1 MPVEAK
7 PLFRPDVLRRDVAT
21 FELPGHVEALR
32 PKLAHWA
39 ELMRS
44 KKVDSFKEKEL
55 LPDFLTDFFC
65 ELLSYTRPADGNN
78 VYTLSREKHVQVD
91 GKFADAVLGQFGDD
105 SEQPVVALE
114 GKGPKDPLER
124 PYAGRHM
131 SAVDQAYRYAIN
143 LPCDW
148 IIVTSMRETRLY
160 HKGSDQHTYERFE
173 TVRLSEDDTLLKRFV
188 FLLGAERVTPKTGRC
203 HLYALLKAS
212 ETTERELTKD
222 FYARYADMRR
232 AAFDQLRLRNP
243 EISPN
248 EVLRCTQKL
257 LDRILFCAFCEDR
270 SLLPP
275 ETIKKAFEHRD
286 PYNPRPI
293 WGNFRGLFRSIDQ
306 GNVGLNIPAY
316 NGGLF
321 APDPVLDVDGLNV
334 PDEVCSYFRNLGD
347 YDYRPANEVAL
358 YEEGETAGLMVDV
371 DILGHIFEQSITDL
385 ERLRNEMDG
394 QIEQGD
400 TKNTKSRR
408 KTEGAFYTPAFI
420 TRYIIQQALGGV
432 LNDRFEVLRKQHE
445 QEATGTARSVIADP
459 NVYELDKLN
468 NPQRATLI
476 RFWADWQKALGSI
489 RVLDP
494 ACGSGAFLIEAF
506 DQLYTAYQASND
518 RLEELS
524 GQPTLFDL
532 DRQIL
537 QNNLYGVDLNAE
549 AVQIC
554 QLSLWVKTAARGK
567 VLTSLD
573 KTICQGNSVIH
584 ARDVHPKA
592 FNWKAEFPEVFE
604 QGGFDV
610 VVGNPPYVRQELL
623 KPYKPYFQNA
633 YESFHGMADLYVY
646 FYELGIRVLK
656 PGGLLS
662 FIVTNKWMKAGY
674 GEALRR
680 FFNEKAWVESVVD
693 FGHAKQIFEEADV
706 FPGILVVRKPTFE
719 DIPET
724 TRVCTIPR
732 EQLRIDNLSEQILSE
747 GFEVQRESLKQEI
760 WQLEPPGVLK
770 ILKKV
775 EANSEPLVNY
785 ADSKPLFGV
794 KTGLNQAF
802 LINSATRSSLISSD
816 ERCADLIRPYLRGQD
831 LKRWH
836 PKWSGLWIILL
847 KSSANVEW
855 PWSCAAENKA
865 EEIFQQTYPSIFAWM
880 KQNETQLKKRSDKGP
895 FWWELR
901 SCAYYY
907 VFEQPKI
914 MWQDIS
920 YHSKF
925 CLGPAGLISEATCFS
940 LPSSD
945 NWLLAVLN
953 SPLLWFWLW
962 RNTIHGKDE
971 ALRLKNIYTE
981 QIPIAHPNEA
991 QRSQVD
997 QCVQFLTALT
1007 KERYEIISGVLDW
1020 LQVEHE
1026 IGKPS
1031 KKLQTL
1037 IELDS
1042 DAFVA
1047 EVKKLRG
1054 KKNPLSVAALRSLR
1068 DEHTRTIEPARIQ
1081 AAEALNLERQI
1092 SDLVNEAYGL
1102 TPDEVALMWKTAP
1115 PRMPIP
1121 KSE

>member
-293 WGNFRGLFRSIDQ
+293 WDNFRGLFRSIDQ

-334 PDEVCSYFRNLGD
+334 PDEVCGYFRNLGD

-400 TKNTKSRR
+400 TKKTKSRR

-432 LNDRFEVLRKQHE
+432 LNDRFEVLRKRHE
-445 QEATGTARSVIADP
+445 QEATGTARSVTADP

-680 FFNEKAWVESVVD
+680 FFGEKAWIESVVD

-706 FPGILVVRKPTFE
+706 FPSIIVARKPTA
-719 DIPET
+719 ISKPT
-724 TRVCTIPR
+724 TARLCTIPR
-732 EQLRIDNLSEQILSE
+732 EQLRIDDLSTQIEREGVEMDLSQLRSE
-747 GFEVQRESLKQEI
+747 A
-760 WQLEPPGVLK
+760 WQLESKAVVDL
-770 ILKKV
+770 LKKIQKRAEPLSDFASV
-775 EANSEPLVNY
+775 KPYRGILTGFNQVFFINSETRNSLV
-785 ADSKPLFGV
+785 
-794 KTGLNQAF
+794 
-802 LINSATRSSLISSD
+802 ATD
-816 ERCADLIRPYLRGQD
+816 PKCAELIRPYIRGQD
-831 LKRWH
+831 IKRWEAD
-836 PKWSGLWIILL
+836 WAGLWMIVM
-847 KSSANVEW
+847 KSSSDFSN
-855 PWSCAAENKA
+855 PWSEAGDMA
-865 EEIFQQTYPSIFAWM
+865 EEVFRNKYPSLYNYM
-880 KQNETQLKKRSDKGP
+880 KPFEEVLKKRQDKGRY
-895 FWWELR
+895 WWELR
-901 SCAYYY
+901 ACAYWAE
-907 VFEQPKI
+907 FEKPKLMYPEI
-914 MWQDIS
+914 TWRAEWCYDTRGTLCNNTAYI
-920 YHSKF
+920 
-925 CLGPAGLISEATCFS
+925 
-940 LPSSD
+940 LPTND
-945 NWLLAVLN
+945 LWILAVAN
-953 SPLLWFWLW
+953 SPVCWWFSW
-962 RNTIHGKDE
+962 RRAVHGKDE
-971 ALRLKNIYTE
+971 ALRFIKTFTQNLP
-981 QIPIAHPNEA
+981 IPDPTSYQREA
-991 QRSQVD
+991 VNKHVRCLLEIRKTQEELRTDLLSWLRV
-997 QCVQFLTALT
+997 
-1007 KERYEIISGVLDW
+1007 EYEIEKL
-1020 LQVEHE
+1020 
-1026 IGKPS
+1026 S
-1031 KKLQTL
+1031 KKIQAITN
-1037 IELDS
+1037 LDL

-1068 DEHTRTIEPARIQ
+1068 DEYTRTIEPARIQ
-1081 AAEALNLERQI
+1081 AAEALSLERQI

>member
-293 WGNFRGLFRSIDQ
+293 WDNFRGLFRSIDQ

-400 TKNTKSRR
+400 TKKTKSRR

-506 DQLYTAYQASND
+506 DQLYTTYQASND

-584 ARDVHPKA
+584 DRDVHPKA

-623 KPYKPYFQNA
+623 KPHKPYFQNA

-680 FFNEKAWVESVVD
+680 FFGEKAWIESVVD

-706 FPGILVVRKPTFE
+706 FPSIIVARKPDDRPNLRTHAYALS
-719 DIPET
+719 
-724 TRVCTIPR
+724 R
-732 EQLRIDNLSEQILSE
+732 EQLRIN
-747 GFEVQRESLKQEI
+747 
-760 WQLEPPGVLK
+760 
-770 ILKKV
+770 
-775 EANSEPLVNY
+775 
-785 ADSKPLFGV
+785 
-794 KTGLNQAF
+794 
-802 LINSATRSSLISSD
+802 
-816 ERCADLIRPYLRGQD
+816 
-831 LKRWH
+831 
-836 PKWSGLWIILL
+836 
-847 KSSANVEW
+847 
-855 PWSCAAENKA
+855 
-865 EEIFQQTYPSIFAWM
+865 
-880 KQNETQLKKRSDKGP
+880 
-895 FWWELR
+895 
-901 SCAYYY
+901 
-907 VFEQPKI
+907 
-914 MWQDIS
+914 
-920 YHSKF
+920 
-925 CLGPAGLISEATCFS
+925 
-940 LPSSD
+940 
-945 NWLLAVLN
+945 
-953 SPLLWFWLW
+953 
-962 RNTIHGKDE
+962 
-971 ALRLKNIYTE
+971 
-981 QIPIAHPNEA
+981 
-991 QRSQVD
+991 
-997 QCVQFLTALT
+997 
-1007 KERYEIISGVLDW
+1007 
-1020 LQVEHE
+1020 
-1026 IGKPS
+1026 
-1031 KKLQTL
+1031 
-1037 IELDS
+1037 
-1042 DAFVA
+1042 
-1047 EVKKLRG
+1047 
-1054 KKNPLSVAALRSLR
+1054 
-1068 DEHTRTIEPARIQ
+1068 
-1081 AAEALNLERQI
+1081 
-1092 SDLVNEAYGL
+1092 DLVQADRRGWL
-1102 TPDEVALMWKTAP
+1102 
-1115 PRMPIP
+1115 
-1121 KSE
+1121 

>member
-400 TKNTKSRR
+400 TKKTKSRR
-408 KTEGAFYTPAFI
+408 KTEGAFY
-420 TRYIIQQALGGV
+420 
-432 LNDRFEVLRKQHE
+432 
-445 QEATGTARSVIADP
+445 
-459 NVYELDKLN
+459 NVMN
-468 NPQRATLI
+468 
-476 RFWADWQKALGSI
+476 
-489 RVLDP
+489 
-494 ACGSGAFLIEAF
+494 IE
-506 DQLYTAYQASND
+506 
-518 RLEELS
+518 
-524 GQPTLFDL
+524 
-532 DRQIL
+532 
-537 QNNLYGVDLNAE
+537 
-549 AVQIC
+549 
-554 QLSLWVKTAARGK
+554 
-567 VLTSLD
+567 
-573 KTICQGNSVIH
+573 
-584 ARDVHPKA
+584 
-592 FNWKAEFPEVFE
+592 
-604 QGGFDV
+604 
-610 VVGNPPYVRQELL
+610 
-623 KPYKPYFQNA
+623 
-633 YESFHGMADLYVY
+633 
-646 FYELGIRVLK
+646 
-656 PGGLLS
+656 
-662 FIVTNKWMKAGY
+662 
-674 GEALRR
+674 
-680 FFNEKAWVESVVD
+680 
-693 FGHAKQIFEEADV
+693 
-706 FPGILVVRKPTFE
+706 
-719 DIPET
+719 
-724 TRVCTIPR
+724 
-732 EQLRIDNLSEQILSE
+732 
-747 GFEVQRESLKQEI
+747 
-760 WQLEPPGVLK
+760 
-770 ILKKV
+770 
-775 EANSEPLVNY
+775 
-785 ADSKPLFGV
+785 
-794 KTGLNQAF
+794 
-802 LINSATRSSLISSD
+802 
-816 ERCADLIRPYLRGQD
+816 
-831 LKRWH
+831 
-836 PKWSGLWIILL
+836 
-847 KSSANVEW
+847 
-855 PWSCAAENKA
+855 
-865 EEIFQQTYPSIFAWM
+865 
-880 KQNETQLKKRSDKGP
+880 
-895 FWWELR
+895 
-901 SCAYYY
+901 
-907 VFEQPKI
+907 
-914 MWQDIS
+914 
-920 YHSKF
+920 
-925 CLGPAGLISEATCFS
+925 
-940 LPSSD
+940 
-945 NWLLAVLN
+945 
-953 SPLLWFWLW
+953 
-962 RNTIHGKDE
+962 
-971 ALRLKNIYTE
+971 
-981 QIPIAHPNEA
+981 
-991 QRSQVD
+991 
-997 QCVQFLTALT
+997 
-1007 KERYEIISGVLDW
+1007 
-1020 LQVEHE
+1020 
-1026 IGKPS
+1026 
-1031 KKLQTL
+1031 
-1037 IELDS
+1037 
-1042 DAFVA
+1042 
-1047 EVKKLRG
+1047 
-1054 KKNPLSVAALRSLR
+1054 
-1068 DEHTRTIEPARIQ
+1068 
-1081 AAEALNLERQI
+1081 
-1092 SDLVNEAYGL
+1092 
-1102 TPDEVALMWKTAP
+1102 
-1115 PRMPIP
+1115 
-1121 KSE
+1121 

>member
-78 VYTLSREKHVQVD
+78 VYTLSRERHVQVD
-91 GKFADAVLGQFGDD
+91 GKFADAVLGQFGDH

-293 WGNFRGLFRSIDQ
+293 WDNFRGLFRSIDQ

-347 YDYRPANEVAL
+347 YDYRSANEIAL

-400 TKNTKSRR
+400 TKKTKSRR

-476 RFWADWQKALGSI
+476 RFWADWQKELGSVRI
-489 RVLDP
+489 LDP

-584 ARDVHPKA
+584 DRDVHPKA

-623 KPYKPYFQNA
+623 TPYKPYFQNA

-680 FFNEKAWVESVVD
+680 FFGEKAWIESVVD

-706 FPGILVVRKPTFE
+706 FPSIIVARKPTA
-719 DIPET
+719 ISKPT
-724 TRVCTIPR
+724 TARLCTIPR
-732 EQLRIDNLSEQILSE
+732 EQLRIDDLSEQIDREGVEMELS
-747 GFEVQRESLKQEI
+747 QLKSGA
-760 WQLEPPGVLK
+760 WQLEPKSVVDLLRK
-770 ILKKV
+770 IQ
-775 EANSEPLVNY
+775 EQG
-785 ADSKPLFGV
+785 KPLAEFVGV
-794 KTGLNQAF
+794 KPYRGIVTGCNDAF
-802 LINSATRSSLISSD
+802 LIDTKTKNELVAADPKSSEI
-816 ERCADLIRPYLRGQD
+816 IQPYLRGQD
-831 LKRWH
+831 ISRWH
-836 PKWSGLWIILL
+836 SEWNALWM
-847 KSSANVEW
+847 
-855 PWSCAAENKA
+855 
-865 EEIFQQTYPSIFAWM
+865 IFARRGIDIEAYPSV
-880 KQNETQLKKRSDKGP
+880 KQYLLQFRQKLEPKPKDWTGSNWPGRKPGP
-895 FWWELR
+895 YKW
-901 SCAYYY
+901 
-907 VFEQPKI
+907 FEIQDSIEYWQEFGKPKI
-914 MWQDIS
+914 VYQVIQ
-920 YHSKF
+920 YHPRYSF
-925 CLGPAGLISEATCFS
+925 DNSGMLGNDKMFLIPKDDFY
-940 LPSSD
+940 
-945 NWLLAVLN
+945 LLAVLN
-953 SPLLWFWLW
+953 SPLLWWHNW
-962 RNTIHGKDE
+962 RNFTHLKDE
-971 ALRLKNIYTE
+971 ALSPMGYMMEALPISYPTE
-981 QIPIAHPNEA
+981 YIRTKIEQAVHQIIN
-991 QRSQVD
+991 
-997 QCVQFLTALT
+997 FT
-1007 KERYEIISGVLDW
+1007 KYGREICRDVFDW
-1020 LQVEHE
+1020 LRTEHE
-1026 IGKPS
+1026 IHKPS
-1031 KKLQTL
+1031 LKLQSLTDL
-1037 IELDS
+1037 AS

-1068 DEHTRTIEPARIQ
+1068 DEHARTIEPARIQ

-1121 KSE
+1121 KPE